1 MANNKSAKKRIK
13 INERN
18 RLENRIYKGNVKN
31 IIKVYLNNLKDYKT
45 SQNLENKTKVQE
57 TLKVAY
63 SKIDKAV
70 KKNIFHKNKAARK
83 KSQLASYLKDI

>member
-18 RLENRIYKGNVKN
+18 RLNNRVNKGYIKG
-31 IIKVYLNNLKDYKT
+31 IIKEYLNDVKQYKISLSSEDKLKA
-45 SQNLENKTKVQE
+45 EE
-57 TLKVAY
+57 TLKTAY

-83 KSQLASYLKDI
+83 KSQLSLHLKTN